1 MDFVLEKEIGV
12 LYTREQLKELLR
24 MTGKAVDIDN
34 DEIDIVAGA
43 LEFSL
48 KTVEEVMTRIDDV
61 FMVEVCRRCRVLN
74 QVRADVLVHTEDA
87 RSGHSSTS
95 YQLLPG
101 EGDYAIPRRPADQ

>member
-61 FMVEVCRRCRVLN
+61 FMVEVCRGCRVF
-74 QVRADVLVHTEDA
+74 
-87 RSGHSSTS
+87 G
-95 YQLLPG
+95 LPG
-101 EGDYAIPRRPADQ
+101 CLGAAGRCT